1 MNFGQALEALNEG
14 KKIKVPEWGGYWF
27 KQSGMIKVMTAEGVV
42 LETPHFQQYIFRQDW
57 EIAEKDNK
65 KEDNEHFNPF
75 DLKANPNHDFNKARE
90 LGTNEITLEQLTNF
104 IKRTIKNYLELP
116 IEDANQYSFKVL
128 QESSNENSTRG
139 FTITVEENS
148 SEKDNKKE
156 SAVYDLLL
164 TEEIDPPTS
173 KGYDDKFY
181 VFGGGKNIYESNEG
195 FTIIKEDRHVVKA
208 LKKFREQNPQWE
220 DTSFIT
226 IQEKVNR
233 TGVAPTVMFTIQSD
247 PISEVGVN
255 GVQAL
260 DMLAYTKCLFESLND
275 AFPCRENALTITKIE
290 EAIHWQEAR
299 TRDRMRRNVEGKNK
313 A

>member
-27 KQSGMIKVMTAEGVV
+27 KQSGIIKVMTAEGVV

-65 KEDNEHFNPF
+65 KD
-75 DLKANPNHDFNKARE
+75 
-90 LGTNEITLEQLTNF
+90 
-104 IKRTIKNYLELP
+104 
-116 IEDANQYSFKVL
+116 
-128 QESSNENSTRG
+128 ST
-139 FTITVEENS
+139 
-148 SEKDNKKE
+148 
-156 SAVYDLLL
+156 VYDLLIK
-164 TEEIDPPTS
+164 EENDLPIS

-181 VFGGGKNIYESNEG
+181 IFEGTKKLIYESTDG
-195 FTIIKEDRHVVKA
+195 FEIVKELRHVEKA
-208 LKKFREQNPQWE
+208 LHKLVKQYPESGKFSLTEPFSENQFIKIENVE
-220 DTSFIT
+220 DV
-226 IQEKVNR
+226 K
-233 TGVAPTVMFTIQSD
+233 GVAPIVKFTIQSD
-247 PISEVGVN
+247 PIREVGIN

-260 DMLAYTKCLFESLND
+260 DMLKYIKCLFESLNE